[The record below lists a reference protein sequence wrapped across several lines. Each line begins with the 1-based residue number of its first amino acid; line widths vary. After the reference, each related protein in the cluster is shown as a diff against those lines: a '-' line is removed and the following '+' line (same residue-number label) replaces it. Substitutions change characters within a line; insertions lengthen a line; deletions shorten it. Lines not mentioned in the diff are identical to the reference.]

1 MTCGGPELKQPDPD
15 KDWAFPCYAVRMAC
29 LLTCTLRKMEGWV
42 EAKTEGGKGKGF

>member
-15 KDWAFPCYAVRMAC
+15 KDWAFPCCAVWMAC
-29 LLTCTLRKMEGWV
+29 LLTCTLLKMEGWV